1 MQQDLGVAARDPGFS
16 SQVSKLVTQTD
27 VRIPAGGSLH
37 EQDSQDSTS
46 KSDPSIMFPCG
57 HVRARLR
64 APLGISSHFPLLLPS
79 LPTGARVA
87 DGAPGRK
94 LWREVKG
101 TGKVSGPPR
110 MVPLGKSEHRP
121 ACSPTGG
128 AQAWRIGTECLSCKP
143 GMLGRGR
150 AGSWR

>member
-1 MQQDLGVAARDPGFS
+1 MEKDLGVAARDPGFS

-87 DGAPGRK
+87 DGAPGGK

-101 TGKVSGPPR
+101 TGKVSGTPGWCHLENHSIAQRAPR
-110 MVPLGKSEHRP
+110 RVVLRP
-121 ACSPTGG
+121 GELARSACPVN
-128 AQAWRIGTECLSCKP
+128 REC
-143 GMLGRGR
+143 
-150 AGSWR
+150 